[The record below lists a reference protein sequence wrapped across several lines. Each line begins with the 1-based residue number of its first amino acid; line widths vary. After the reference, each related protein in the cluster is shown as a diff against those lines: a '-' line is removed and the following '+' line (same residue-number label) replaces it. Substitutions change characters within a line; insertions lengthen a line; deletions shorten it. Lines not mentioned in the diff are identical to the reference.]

1 LTTKRVK
8 SRLPVVLVCGAV
20 LFTLPGCRKPDAR
33 ESDSFARLAQTI
45 VEGVH
50 RNLEC
55 HDFTFRLKITRSFPN
70 GNSYSKTFQF
80 YGILTQ
86 PEQKVFAESI
96 SEPRQESSRYL
107 LSFKDGK
114 LVSAQMFSPQFGDIE
129 TRENEQDLN
138 KITFGDLSYPEF
150 RHMASLQPSDFDQLT
165 EEPQYFVVHSR
176 VKDLSGNAAEESMAS
191 RFVYHIE
198 KESYLPARIE
208 FFNQRAEFKEFNLEA
223 KELVGGR
230 WVIRQGRVKDFLDQ
244 SETVLEF
251 GDFHFDEGVDAK
263 VFRAQNLKSY
273 R

>member
-1 LTTKRVK
+1 MRTKRVK
-8 SRLPVVLVCGAV
+8 NRLPVVLVCGAI
-20 LFTLPGCRKPDAR
+20 LFILPCCRKRGGSESVASAQLAR
-33 ESDSFARLAQTI
+33 TI
-45 VEGVH
+45 IERVH

-70 GNSYSKTFQF
+70 GNVYSKTFQF

-96 SEPRQESSRYL
+96 SGPRQESSRYL
-107 LSFKDGK
+107 LIFKDEI
-114 LVSAQMFSPQFGDIE
+114 LLSAHMFSPQLGAVE
-129 TRENEQDLN
+129 TREDVQELN

-165 EEPQYFVVHSR
+165 EEPQYFVVHSQ
-176 VKDLSGNAAEESMAS
+176 VKDRSGNATEESMAS

-223 KELVGGR
+223 REFVRGR

-251 GDFHFDEGVDAK
+251 GDFHFDEGVDAG
-263 VFRAQNLKSY
+263 VFSAEKLKS
-273 R
+273 